1 MDEFNSVL
9 ISRENDKLRGV
20 VVLVHPDLR
29 TDGLG
34 MQNQV
39 GVICEANI
47 RLDDFYVDFKVVT
60 GLYSADALFTFLPE
74 DKIHENLA
82 GLTFE
87 DCADEIK
94 TLTQID
100 LKVRYGDVTAKINA
114 MFLVRDNPAIQPYC
128 VEILQNQI
136 SPDIS
141 NYYGRD

>member
-47 RLDDFYVDFKVVT
+47 RLDDFYVDFRVVT

-82 GLTFE
+82 GLSFE
-87 DCADEIK
+87 DNADEIK
-94 TLTQID
+94 TITQVDLT
-100 LKVRYGDVTAKINA
+100 VRYGDVTAKINA
-114 MFLVRDNPAIQPYC
+114 MFLVRDNPLIQPYC

-141 NYYGRD
+141 NYYGRG